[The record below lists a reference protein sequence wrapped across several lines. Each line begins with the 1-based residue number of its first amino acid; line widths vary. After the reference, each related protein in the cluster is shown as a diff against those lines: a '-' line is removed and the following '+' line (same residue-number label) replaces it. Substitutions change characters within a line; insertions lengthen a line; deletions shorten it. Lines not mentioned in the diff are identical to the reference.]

1 MWFTKIT
8 DFLAQSVFRLLLLK
22 KNFLK
27 KERKVS
33 QFVMSFRKTQRKRN
47 VRKIKWKT
55 PKNSLGRES
64 AWARNHQEV
73 RRTRIPLR
81 TIRLKQINWNKKKRG
96 KQREKHQGKMK
107 NKKRGVK

>member
-1 MWFTKIT
+1 M
-8 DFLAQSVFRLLLLK
+8 
-22 KNFLK
+22 NF
-27 KERKVS
+27 
-33 QFVMSFRKTQRKRN
+33 MKTQRKRN

-81 TIRLKQINWNKKKRG
+81 TIHLKQIKWNKKKRG
-96 KQREKHQGKMK
+96 KQREKQQEKIK
-107 NKKRGVK
+107 NKKRCVK

>member
-1 MWFTKIT
+1 M
-8 DFLAQSVFRLLLLK
+8 
-22 KNFLK
+22 N
-27 KERKVS
+27 
-33 QFVMSFRKTQRKRN
+33 FRKTQRKRN

-96 KQREKHQGKMK
+96 KQREKQQVKMK
-107 NKKRGVK
+107 NKKTRVK

>member
-1 MWFTKIT
+1 MYAKSSGKHQKIVWEG
-8 DFLAQSVFRLLLLK
+8 L
-22 KNFLK
+22 
-27 KERKVS
+27 
-33 QFVMSFRKTQRKRN
+33 
-47 VRKIKWKT
+47 
-55 PKNSLGRES
+55 
-64 AWARNHQEV
+64 ARNHQEV

>member
-1 MWFTKIT
+1 MWFTKIIN
-8 DFLAQSVFRLLLLK
+8 FLAESVFRQLLLK
-22 KNFLK
+22 KK
-27 KERKVS
+27 KKRKKS
-33 QFVMSFRKTQRKRN
+33 LTICYEFHENTTKRN

-55 PKNSLGRES
+55 PKNSVGRES

-96 KQREKHQGKMK
+96 KQREKQQVKMK
-107 NKKRGVK
+107 NKKTRVK